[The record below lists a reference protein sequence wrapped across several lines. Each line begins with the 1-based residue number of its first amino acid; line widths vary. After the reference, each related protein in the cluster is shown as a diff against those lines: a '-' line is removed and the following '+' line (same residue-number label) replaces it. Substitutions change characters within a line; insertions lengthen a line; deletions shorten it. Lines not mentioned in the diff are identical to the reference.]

1 MWREIKLAKVACSG
15 SLTLHFVNHDCVI
28 AETIYSTAHAR
39 RGTCLVRAVLC
50 ASLCALH
57 PRTQQRYCCVRALS
71 DGLATRGEDI
81 VWLLLGRLHQPGESK
96 CVCSS
101 FSSSSLL
108 PFLSTCLAYP
118 GFSEQCEQCK
128 LRGNGAVSRISE
140 A

>member
-1 MWREIKLAKVACSG
+1 MGLISGWRIPQRRMWREIKLAKVACSG
-15 SLTLHFVNHDCVI
+15 SLTLHFVNRDCVI
-28 AETIYSTAHAR
+28 AEIIYSTAHAR

-71 DGLATRGEDI
+71 VGLARRGEDI
-81 VWLLLGRLHQPGESK
+81 VWLLLGRLHQPGESR

-108 PFLSTCLAYP
+108 P
-118 GFSEQCEQCK
+118 
-128 LRGNGAVSRISE
+128 VSQHMPRLPWIQRTV
-140 A
+140 